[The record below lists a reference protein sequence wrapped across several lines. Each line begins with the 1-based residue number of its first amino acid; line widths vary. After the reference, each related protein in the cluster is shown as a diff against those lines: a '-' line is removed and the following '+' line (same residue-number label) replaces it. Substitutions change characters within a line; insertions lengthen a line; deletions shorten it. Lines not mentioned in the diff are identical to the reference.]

1 MFSDRS
7 VRSTKSKEKCYTCRR
22 QRIVCD
28 AGKPSCMRCI
38 SRGVE
43 CLGYSATPI
52 RWVAPTAT
60 PSSEAPSL
68 SDSSHVRGRERR
80 KRGRPKLFLM
90 QGAPQRSRFGS
101 DSLRSDEDLEP
112 EKGTL
117 SGSTSRTAAVL
128 PSTNLIAAV
137 CQQACSYIAR
147 DQIQRFLAHFFRVT
161 TRCTRCSW
169 SSPIT
174 VRDGRS
180 TASLI

>member
-52 RWVAPTAT
+52 RWVAPTSSL
-60 PSSEAPSL
+60 SSEAPTPSNM
-68 SDSSHVRGRERR
+68 SHIKGQERR

-90 QGAPQRSRFGS
+90 QAAPRSSKDGSDPQRS
-101 DSLRSDEDLEP
+101 DEELESQ
-112 EKGTL
+112 KGAHR
-117 SGSTSRTAAVL
+117 GSTSRTAAVL
-128 PSTNLIAAV
+128 PSTNLITTV
-137 CQQACSYIAR
+137 CQPAYSSLAR
-147 DQIQRFLAHFFRVT
+147 DQVQRFLGHFFRMT
-161 TRCTRCSW
+161 TICRRCS
-169 SSPIT
+169 
-174 VRDGRS
+174 
-180 TASLI
+180 

>member
-52 RWVAPTAT
+52 RWVAPTSSL
-60 PSSEAPSL
+60 SSEAPTP
-68 SDSSHVRGRERR
+68 SDMSHIKGQERR

-90 QGAPQRSRFGS
+90 QAAPRSSKDGSDPQRS
-101 DSLRSDEDLEP
+101 DEELESQ
-112 EKGTL
+112 KGARR
-117 SGSTSRTAAVL
+117 GSTSRTAAVL
-128 PSTNLIAAV
+128 PSTNLNTTV
-137 CQQACSYIAR
+137 CQPAYSSLAR
-147 DQIQRFLAHFFRVT
+147 DQVQRFLGHFFRMT
-161 TRCTRCSW
+161 TICRRCS
-169 SSPIT
+169 
-174 VRDGRS
+174 
-180 TASLI
+180 